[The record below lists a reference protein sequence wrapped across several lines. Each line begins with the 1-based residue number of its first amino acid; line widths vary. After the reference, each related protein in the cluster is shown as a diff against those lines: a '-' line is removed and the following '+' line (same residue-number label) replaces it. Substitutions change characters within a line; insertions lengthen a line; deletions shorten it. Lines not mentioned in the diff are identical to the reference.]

1 MYFANKNVFSP
12 KTKMSAFEFFGQ
24 LRVLASKANKK
35 QLEKLAGKLDINY
48 KFIMTRNHW
57 K

>member
-1 MYFANKNVFSP
+1 MYFANKNVFPP

-35 QLEKLAGKLDINY
+35 QLEKAS
-48 KFIMTRNHW
+48 R
-57 K
+57 